1 MENKLKLIQDNP
13 PWYKE
18 GLNFKCTGCGKCCSG
33 SPGYVW
39 LLEDEITK
47 IADYLKIS
55 KEDFCK
61 KFLIQ
66 VGSRYSL
73 RDLKHQNYSCI
84 FLKDKQCSI
93 YPVRPRQ
100 CQTYPF
106 WPSVVNSSQSW
117 EEEARECEGIR
128 ESSLTVSLEE
138 IEEKLKS

>member
-1 MENKLKLIQDNP
+1 MKNKLQLIEDSP
-13 PWYKE
+13 RWYKE
-18 GLNFKCTGCGKCCSG
+18 GLHFQCTGCGKCCSG

-39 LLEDEITK
+39 LLEEEVAK
-47 IADYLKIS
+47 IANYLGLSESEFK
-55 KEDFCK
+55 K
-61 KFLIQ
+61 KFLVQ

-84 FLKDKQCSI
+84 FLKDKQCTI

-106 WPSVVNSSQSW
+106 WPAVLKTAQSW
-117 EEEARECEGIR
+117 EEEARHCEGIR
-128 ESSLTVSLEE
+128 ESHIKVSIQE